1 MKGYMTTGKPFE
13 YIMST
18 EMAKGILK
26 DRQDDDKRVPNQKFL
41 CDYVN
46 RECGLMG
53 VCVKV
58 IVK

>member
-1 MKGYMTTGKPFE
+1 MTTGKPFE

-26 DRQDDDKRVPNQKFL
+26 DRQGDDKRVPNQKFL